1 MEKELIITVS
11 KCTLVIRESE
21 LMACLAAKPEVFQRA
36 IGRGKGY
43 CRATSTKQRQANGFD
58 QWQLYETLKGNKTI
72 DNATFDWVQGMPATE
87 LRDGVCS
94 FLERVRQC
102 ERQKTI

>member
-1 MEKELIITVS
+1 LEKELIITVS

-21 LMACLAAKPEVFQRA
+21 LMACLAAKPEVFKRA

-43 CRATSTKQRQANGFD
+43 RRAMSTEKR
-58 QWQLYETLKGNKTI
+58 LK
-72 DNATFDWVQGMPATE
+72 
-87 LRDGVCS
+87 
-94 FLERVRQC
+94 QC